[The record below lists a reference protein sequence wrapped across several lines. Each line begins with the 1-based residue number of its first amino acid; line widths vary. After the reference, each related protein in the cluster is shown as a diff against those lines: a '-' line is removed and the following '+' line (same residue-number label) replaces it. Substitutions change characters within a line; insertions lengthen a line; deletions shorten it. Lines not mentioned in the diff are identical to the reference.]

1 LLKKQKTIKF
11 IKPKK
16 QIKEVNKNKM
26 DLNKKSALAITL
38 FLILL
43 FGGTFVYSYIEGWK
57 YIDSAY
63 FTVATVT
70 TIGYGDI
77 VPQTDAG
84 KIFTI
89 FFSFLGIGMAFY
101 FLTSL
106 GKYIYKK
113 TFHDKLKKHQNKLI
127 KHIKSDVHK
136 NRKLKKR

>member
-1 LLKKQKTIKF
+1 MDLHKKF
-11 IKPKK
+11 IF
-16 QIKEVNKNKM
+16 
-26 DLNKKSALAITL
+26 AITV

-43 FGGTFVYSYIEGWK
+43 FGGTFVYSSIEGWR

-77 VPQTDAG
+77 VPQTDRG
-84 KIFTI
+84 KLFTI

-101 FLTSL
+101 FFTLF

-113 TFHDKLKKHQNKLI
+113 TFQDELKEHHSKLM
-127 KHIKSDVHK
+127 KHIKSIHK
-136 NRKLKKR
+136 DYPLKRR